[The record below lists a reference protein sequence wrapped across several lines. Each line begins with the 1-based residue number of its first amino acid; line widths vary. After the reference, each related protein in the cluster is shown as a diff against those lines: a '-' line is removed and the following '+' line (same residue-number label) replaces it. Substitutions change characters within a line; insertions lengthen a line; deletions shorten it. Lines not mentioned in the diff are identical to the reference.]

1 MSPHQ
6 WRRLRCSGQA
16 AAVAARSV
24 SRHFSRKEEGAASD
38 AAETYSA
45 VCFLNPAT
53 SFAVSFEPFAPNRA
67 VT

>member
-1 MSPHQ
+1 MP
-6 WRRLRCSGQA
+6 GA
-16 AAVAARSV
+16 GGGVVARSA
-24 SRHFSRKEEGAASD
+24 SRATFSREVEGAASD

-45 VCFLNPAT
+45 VCFLSSAT